1 VSRGTVYKHLTLV
14 DDWEAYVNDKSRNIN
29 RLALIAVE
37 KAVSKGNSMV
47 AMQWLTRTL
56 LAPESSQV
64 THINGDVH
72 VSQAVQLLPVAAS
85 TPSTTI
91 TSGTPSSASTAMT
104 TSTTSSPDSTGP
116 TEAAAKPPGSDMSL
130 SLRKNIFD
138 FSEQFVLNLCDEL
151 LPKLQATPADG
162 GVLSRAEL
170 LQDLRKATRR
180 CLEQEQP
187 GANPEG
193 EQALAGGTPAGVSGA
208 LSKAEPTPLRADAGA
223 VR

>member
-1 VSRGTVYKHLTLV
+1 MPDVNTLKTEILARQRRDMPITQIAQELGVSRGTVYKHLTLV

-91 TSGTPSSASTAMT
+91 TSGTPSSASTASTAMT
-104 TSTTSSPDSTGP
+104 TSTTGTDAASG

-130 SLRKNIFD
+130 SLHPN
-138 FSEQFVLNLCDEL
+138 FSNFSDEQ
-151 LPKLQATPADG
+151 
-162 GVLSRAEL
+162 
-170 LQDLRKATRR
+170 
-180 CLEQEQP
+180 LEQE
-187 GANPEG
+187 
-193 EQALAGGTPAGVSGA
+193 LARRRSARVVD
-208 LSKAEPTPLRADAGA
+208 AEVIG
-223 VR
+223 